1 MPTTGTT
8 TRAPK
13 QVVAAV
19 AAAKP
24 AAKRGTKRAAE
35 SSLTTPKVKEA
46 ASEEV
51 KEVLEGLRHT
61 VIIEHCKS

>member
-1 MPTTGTT
+1 MPSTTR

-19 AAAKP
+19 AKP